1 MTKRVDY
8 LDRAKGYLIILVV
21 IGHIWQSG
29 PVFNVIYAFHMPAF
43 FVISGILF
51 QHTKADKRPFGT
63 FLKSRLFSFGIPFIY
78 IEILG
83 ILTDIVRHGITLNI
97 KGYLY
102 NTLTFHFNDHNLW
115 FIVDLFLIELLFYA
129 LVKVTKDKQ
138 ILVFT
143 VCLLY
148 AASRFLPRD
157 NDYIATVRSALYYNL
172 FFTCGY
178 CAFFLFQKFHAWA
191 CAAAVAIVVFVGL
204 LLGKNDGGSA
214 LKDMVYL
221 LSGTVGAYAI
231 IQAGKI
237 QLVPRIDRA
246 LIETGKNTITIYG
259 THHFYYAVIA
269 VLLGI
274 SDFASTPLGPGII
287 MLVGVALLEIPT
299 IYAINRWCPWLAG
312 KRRKAVHTKP
322 ASGREK

>member
-1 MTKRVDY
+1 MTERLDY

-43 FVISGILF
+43 FLISGILL
-51 QHTKADKRPFGT
+51 QHTKADKRPFDT

-83 ILTDIVRHGITLNI
+83 VLTDIVRHGITLNI

-115 FIVDLFLIELLFYA
+115 FIVDLFLIELLLYA
-129 LVKVTKDKQ
+129 LLKLIKDKR
-138 ILVFT
+138 LLTFV
-143 VCLLY
+143 VLLLY

-157 NDYIATVRSALYYNL
+157 NAYIATVRSALYYNL

-178 CAFFLFQKFHAWA
+178 CAGSFFKDFNATVCIICTAL
-191 CAAAVAIVVFVGL
+191 VLFVGL
-204 LLGKNDGGSA
+204 IFGKNDNSS
-214 LKDMVYL
+214 LVRDLIYL
-221 LSGTVGAYAI
+221 LAGSGGAYVI

-237 QLVPRIDRA
+237 PLGLTADKV
-246 LIETGKNTITIYG
+246 LLETGKNTITIFG

-269 VLLGI
+269 VLIGS
-274 SDFASTPLGPGII
+274 SDFAFTASGPGLV
-287 MLVGVALLEIPT
+287 MLLGVAFLEIPT

-312 KRRKAVHTKP
+312 KRRKTVPLTLHQ
-322 ASGREK
+322 GEKN